1 MNQEMAAYSF
11 DSFHHYA
18 TKFITRKMNWKVGI
32 DTFLESYHFAKLH
45 KDNIAPLIHGNLNTA
60 DLIGSTVRM
69 LAARRTIPELQDQTE
84 DDWSLLPH
92 MVGVY
97 ILFPHVVWTWQM
109 DHIEIWHIYP
119 SANDPVN
126 ECTMRISLYTPEEAV
141 TEKAKKYW
149 DKNLALLLKT
159 VETEDFEISEQIQQ
173 GFYSGAQNQIVFGR
187 NEPCYYHRTLTER
200 VNAA

>member
-1 MNQEMAAYSF
+1 
-11 DSFHHYA
+11 
-18 TKFITRKMNWKVGI
+18 
-32 DTFLESYHFAKLH
+32 
-45 KDNIAPLIHGNLNTA
+45 
-60 DLIGSTVRM
+60 
-69 LAARRTIPELQDQTE
+69 
-84 DDWSLLPH
+84 

-187 NEPCYYHRTLTER
+187 NEPCLHYYHRTLTER